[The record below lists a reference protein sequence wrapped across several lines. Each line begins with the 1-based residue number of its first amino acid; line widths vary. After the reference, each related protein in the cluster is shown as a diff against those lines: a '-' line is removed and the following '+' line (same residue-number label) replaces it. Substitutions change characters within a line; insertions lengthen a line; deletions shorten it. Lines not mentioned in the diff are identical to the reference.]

1 MKIYT
6 NFLLNSNKTIFLPL
20 DKVQNSSFNY
30 VSFKEKNVVSNDSV
44 FISKEKNNSA
54 ILTITHDANYVIEEL
69 KLSNQDIKTWD
80 DLWIEAQSGDS
91 VDPRIEKINLQRNSL
106 VYVNINLRR
115 EHLREVNLEGNTELK
130 AFIATDAPILEDVNL
145 TDCSGLEVVEL
156 GFSKNIKRLS
166 LKNCRL
172 TDIGLEKILSSLIP
186 TICSTS
192 NIIPGTLPPFRKNI
206 STLLDLRGNEITWS
220 NRRVASKIRMLLTNN
235 WAVLWDNPPP
245 TSIIPIQMYAF
256 FSNIISEAQI
266 NQYYRGNQIPQ
277 IQPLSAPPA
286 QTNADPSVQA
296 PQPQSQPPSASPP
309 AAPASQPQPSPSPA
323 PQPQPSPSPAP
334 QPQPSPSPAP
344 QPQPSPAPSP
354 PPSPAPSPPP
364 SYPSP
369 SPGYY

>member
-30 VSFKEKNVVSNDSV
+30 VSFKEKNIVSNDNV

-80 DLWIEAQSGDS
+80 DLWIESQSGDS
-91 VDPRIEKINLQRNSL
+91 IDPRIEKINLQRNSL

-115 EHLREVNLEGNTELK
+115 EHLREVNLEGNTDLK
-130 AFIATDAPILEDVNL
+130 AFIATDAPILEDVDL

-186 TICSTS
+186 TVCSTS
-192 NIIPGTLPPFRKNI
+192 NIIPGILPPFRKNI

-245 TSIIPIQMYAF
+245 TSVIPIQMYAF
-256 FSNIISEAQI
+256 FSHHISEAQI
-266 NQYYRGNQIPQ
+266 NQYYRENQIPQ
-277 IQPLSAPPA
+277 VQPPSVPPT

-296 PQPQSQPPSASPP
+296 TQPPSAASAPQPP
-309 AAPASQPQPSPSPA
+309 PSPSPT
-323 PQPQPSPSPAP
+323 
-334 QPQPSPSPAP
+334 
-344 QPQPSPAPSP
+344 PSP
-354 PPSPAPSPPP
+354 PPSS
-364 SYPSP
+364 PSP
-369 SPGYY
+369 SPGYYY

>member
-106 VYVNINLRR
+106 VYVNMNLRR
-115 EHLREVNLEGNTELK
+115 ENLRGVNLEGNTKLK

-245 TSIIPIQMYAF
+245 TSVIPIQMYASF
-256 FSNIISEAQI
+256 TNNLKKEQI
-266 NQYYRGNQIPQ
+266 DQYYGRP
-277 IQPLSAPPA
+277 
-286 QTNADPSVQA
+286 
-296 PQPQSQPPSASPP
+296 
-309 AAPASQPQPSPSPA
+309 
-323 PQPQPSPSPAP
+323 
-334 QPQPSPSPAP
+334 
-344 QPQPSPAPSP
+344 
-354 PPSPAPSPPP
+354 
-364 SYPSP
+364 
-369 SPGYY
+369 